1 MKVNKLKS
9 KVTLLNV
16 ASSIMMQLVSVISA
30 LIVPRLILETFGSN
44 VNGLVSSISQFLNY
58 ITLVEGGITSVIAA
72 NLYKPLV
79 EGDTEKVSS
88 ILATARSFYRKIGII
103 FVGYS
108 IVIGLI
114 YPLVVNTGY
123 DYWYTFALTLVL
135 SIGLML
141 QYMFSLT
148 FSTLLNAD
156 KKVYFVSIISSILT
170 ISNIFLTLIVVK
182 LFPDIIA
189 LKLASA
195 ILFALRPLIYGVY
208 IKNHFNINWQMEKD
222 NSLIAQRWNG
232 FAINLAF
239 FIHTSTDITL
249 LTLFSDLKTV
259 SVYGVYYL
267 IVSKISVVLHSI
279 VSGIE
284 PTIGQA
290 YAKNNEEELNK
301 KLDLYEFIILLT
313 VGILFLMTALLI
325 TPFVM
330 IYTNGITDANYYQ
343 PLFGLVLVFAEALY
357 LLRSPHVSLAYASN
371 KFKEITMPAYIEAL
385 INIVVSIV
393 LIQKMGLVGVAIG
406 TLIGMMYRGAFHV
419 YFTSKLILSR
429 PQKIF
434 YKKLLL
440 FLIPSVI
447 GFILCSNAFPIT
459 NFTILSWLIHAII
472 YGIICGLLFFVVCFI
487 FFKNE
492 LMLLKSYIKK

>member
-58 ITLVEGGITSVIAA
+58 ITLVEGGITSVISA

-108 IVIGLI
+108 IIIGLI

-123 DYWYTFALTLVL
+123 DYWYIFALTLIL

-170 ISNIFLTLIVVK
+170 VSNIFLTLIVVK

-208 IKNHFNINWQMEKD
+208 IKKHFNINWQMEKD

-301 KLDLYEFIILLT
+301 KMDLYEFIILLT

-343 PLFGLVLVFAEALY
+343 PLFGVVLVLAEALY
-357 LLRSPHVSLAYASN
+357 LLRSPHVSLAYAAN

-393 LIQKMGLVGVAIG
+393 LIQKMGLVGIAIG

-459 NFTILSWLIHAII
+459 NFNILSWLIHAII
-472 YGIICGLLFFVVCFI
+472 YGIICGSLFFVVCFI
-487 FFKNE
+487 FFKKE
-492 LMLLKSYIKK
+492 LMLLKNYIKK